1 MANQNYEQKQS
12 QNLSDDARTNKSG
25 QNASDNRQ
33 EQPGRKDQTKSPG
46 ARPTDEEDE
55 E

>member
-12 QNLSDDARTNKSG
+12 QNLSDEARGNKTG
-25 QNASDNRQ
+25 QNASDNRS
-33 EQPGRKDQTKSPG
+33 EQPGRKDQVKSPG
-46 ARPTDEEDE
+46 ARPTDEDE